1 MGLGFGESS
10 LRRVTKVLVIV
21 EVGGGVE
28 ILLVARGI
36 SAVGV
41 RVLSCQFDARLQ
53 FPVAY
58 LDIGLDIN
66 LNLGW
71 TSVRESKDLTLS
83 ISFVTSRSRDK
94 EAYTSGLGVCSSLL
108 EVDSGVESIHQTDG
122 VKFGLDT
129 LQEGSEKGR
138 GRDD

>member
-21 EVGGGVE
+21 EVRGGVE
-28 ILLVARGI
+28 ILLVARGV

-41 RVLSCQFDARLQ
+41 RVLSCQFDARLL
-53 FPVAY
+53 FTTTY

-66 LNLGW
+66 LDLGRA
-71 TSVRESKDLTLS
+71 SVRESKDLTLS
-83 ISFVTSRSRDK
+83 ISFVTSISGDK
-94 EAYTSGLGVCSSLL
+94 GAYTSGLGVCSSLL

-129 LQEGSEKGR
+129 LQEGAQEGR
-138 GRDD
+138 GSDD